1 MSIDTRKNEIQEV
14 LRDNNY
20 FDRPDHEKLIAL
32 LRHILPIGQKFK
44 VWQADEDPAEALE
57 IIQDQL
63 KAAVDEDR
71 KALLKAEKHELLARI
86 RRRLEEYQ
94 RAVA

>member
-1 MSIDTRKNEIQEV
+1 M